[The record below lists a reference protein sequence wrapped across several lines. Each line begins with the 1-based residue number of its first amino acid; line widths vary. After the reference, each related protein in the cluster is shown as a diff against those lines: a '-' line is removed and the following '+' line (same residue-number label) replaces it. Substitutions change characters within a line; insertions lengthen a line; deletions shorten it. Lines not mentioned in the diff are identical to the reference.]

1 MSIDVVPRK
10 ASALRKMEMERCVF
24 SIIKFSEWH
33 KMGYSN
39 TVPSDLNSDTF
50 VAFFDTPFFFDTAF
64 FFKFNSLRNS
74 LDRTI
79 VMNTQG
85 LKITVPPE

>member
-1 MSIDVVPRK
+1 MSY
-10 ASALRKMEMERCVF
+10 LT
-24 SIIKFSEWH
+24 
-33 KMGYSN
+33 
-39 TVPSDLNSDTF
+39 TVPSDLNFDAL